1 MSDEPVRIARFL
13 ARAGVTSRR
22 NAEKMIEEG
31 RVKVNGQVLTS
42 LHRRVSTEDDIRIDG
57 KCVAAPEPPMLWRFH
72 KPAGFVT
79 TTSDEKGRPN
89 VFDLFPPEMPRVLTV
104 GRLDL
109 NSEGLLLLT
118 NDGGLKRRL
127 ELPSNGFP
135 RGYRVRARGRP
146 SAAALDRLR
155 RGIRIGTER
164 FRPMTVHLERQNSAN
179 CWLNVQ
185 LMEGRNR
192 EIRRAFS
199 AIGLTVSR
207 LIRVSFGP
215 FQLGRLA
222 SGNVRQVS
230 SKVFFDVF
238 PDLVENGRDRKL
250 PTVRTVCPGRG
261 GRTAMPS
268 RQLEEP

>member
-1 MSDEPVRIARFL
+1 MVE
-13 ARAGVTSRR
+13 G
-22 NAEKMIEEG
+22 G
-31 RVKVNGQVLTS
+31 RVTVNGHVLTS
-42 LHRRVSTEDDIRIDG
+42 LHRRVSVEDDIRIDG

-72 KPAGFVT
+72 KPTGYVT
-79 TTSDEKGRPN
+79 TTSDEKGRRN

-104 GRLDL
+104 GRLDM

-135 RGYRVRARGRP
+135 RGYRVRARGCP
-146 SAAALDRLR
+146 SVAALDRLR

-164 FRPMTVHLERQNSAN
+164 FRPMTVNLERQNSAN

-199 AIGLTVSR
+199 AIDLTVNR

-215 FQLGRLA
+215 FQLGRLTK
-222 SGNVRQVS
+222 GDVRQVS
-230 SKVFFDVF
+230 DKLIFDVF
-238 PDLVENGRDRKL
+238 PDLAGNGR
-250 PTVRTVCPGRG
+250 G
-261 GRTAMPS
+261 S
-268 RQLEEP
+268 RISDDADGTPRS